1 MAIVAPIRKLNR
13 TRVNLLL
20 DTALAL
26 TFVAELQYHF
36 VGLSNH
42 ELMGVGLGAAL
53 LIHVILHWQW
63 IVGLT
68 KTFFHNLL
76 HGSRL
81 NYVLNFALFA
91 DLAVVI
97 ITGILISR
105 TLGLSLGIEGQS
117 GHTWEQIHILAAN
130 LSLLLVGLHVAVH
143 WKWIAAHAKKYLFS
157 FRLPVRKAAPTNVSV
172 IVPSSEV

>member
-13 TRVNLLL
+13 TKVNLFL
-20 DTALAL
+20 DMALAL
-26 TFVAELQYHF
+26 AFVAELEYHF
-36 VGLSNH
+36 VGLRNH
-42 ELMGVGLGAAL
+42 ELIGVGLGAAL

-105 TLGLSLGIEGQS
+105 TLGLSLGIEGQA
-117 GHTWEQIHILAAN
+117 GHTWEQVHKLAAD
-130 LSLLLVGLHVAVH
+130 LSLLLVGMHVAVH

-157 FRLPVRKAAPTNVSV
+157 FRLPFRKPAPANVVV
-172 IVPSSEV
+172 IIPSSEV